1 MNTLADATPIV
12 RIATVHG
19 TGDTA
24 DSPEGQKW
32 FQVGSLFC
40 DRLKQHLAEGG
51 VHAEIVPHLWSGANS
66 AMARDAAARAL
77 QREVSRLA
85 RSAQVHIIGHSHG
98 GNVADDAARRLNWRP
113 GRRRPRLGSVT
124 AVGTPF
130 LRARVRAWESALI
143 WFFLV
148 LTLIGAGST
157 LWLASEATHR
167 GWWWVAIVNLVI
179 MPFFAFRAI
188 RRAQHARQR
197 KQPEPRVHAI
207 RHPHDEAI
215 SFLQHVEALR
225 LEPLRRW
232 SLARGAGPMA
242 ILVGM
247 PLGIALLCI
256 QVAFGLANLPIDP
269 QATWLHNVVV
279 AIQPILIESSA
290 YAVLAFGVGYL
301 AYRLFALLVLE
312 FGLRGMLNNSIG
324 GTLKGI
330 ALGRDGDLRVGAVST
345 QSHHFGTTET
355 ILSEEIVQRMNIA
368 SEAATARLFD
378 KYRKSLF
385 SVGADASN
393 AIIEIAHDS
402 MTWDSLIHTTYFD
415 QPEMAQIIGDHI
427 LAALRASPTGLP
439 ARGPRT
445 PAA

>member
-1 MNTLADATPIV
+1 MNALADAAPVV
-12 RIATVHG
+12 RIVTVHG

-32 FQVGSLFC
+32 FQAGSVFC
-40 DRLKQHLAEGG
+40 DRLKQHLAGAG
-51 VHAEIVPHLWSGANS
+51 VQAEIVPHLWSGANS

-77 QREVSRLA
+77 QRKVSRL
-85 RSAQVHIIGHSHG
+85 SHSGPVHVIGHSHG
-98 GNVADDAARRLNWRP
+98 GNVADDAARRLNWRQ

-124 AVGTPF
+124 TVGTPF
-130 LRARVRAWESALI
+130 LRVRVRAWESALV

-167 GWWWVAIVNLVI
+167 DWWWLAIVNLVI

-197 KQPEPRVHAI
+197 RRPEPRVHAI

-215 SFLQHVEALR
+215 SFLQHVEALK
-225 LEPLRRW
+225 LEPFRRW
-232 SLARGAGPMA
+232 SLARGAGPIA

-247 PLGIALLCI
+247 PLGIALFMI
-256 QVAFGLANLPIDP
+256 QVAFGLSNLPADP
-269 QATWLHNVVV
+269 QATFLHNTIV
-279 AIQPILIESSA
+279 AILPILIESSA

-312 FGLRGMLNNSIG
+312 FGLRGMLNTGIG

-345 QSHHFGTTET
+345 QSHHFGATET
-355 ILSEEIVQRMNIA
+355 ILSEKIVQRMNAA

-393 AIIEIAHDS
+393 AIVEIAHDS

-427 LAALRASPTGLP
+427 LATLRSSPARLP
-439 ARGPRT
+439 AQQPR
-445 PAA
+445 AAAA